1 MTTKSTS
8 GKNAVRLPDPPQPED
23 MNNYKFFHS
32 LGNGPHLTNRLGNPQ
47 TTIVFSEVYLSP
59 SLNSRQADMLV
70 PDLLVAFDVDPAAF
84 DNHNG
89 YVIDQQGKPP
99 DFVLEIASHTTGRR
113 DATTKR
119 ERYAALGVL
128 EYWRFDDT
136 GGEYN
141 GAALAGDRLV
151 NSVYEP
157 IPIDRVDDETWEGRS
172 NVLNLDLR
180 WERGQLGWCD
190 PGTGRHIVRLSDE
203 RARADDAEARAD
215 DAEARVRQLEE
226 EVRRLTNS

>member
-32 LGNGPHLTNRLGNPQ
+32 LGNGPHLTNRLGNPE

-99 DFVLEIASHTTGRR
+99 DFALEIASHTTGRR

-119 ERYAALGVL
+119 NATPRWESLN
-128 EYWRFDDT
+128 T
-136 GGEYN
+136 GASTIRVANTTARPWPETAWSTVFTSQSPLTGLTTKPGR
-141 GAALAGDRLV
+141 GAAM
-151 NSVYEP
+151 S
-157 IPIDRVDDETWEGRS
+157 
-172 NVLNLDLR
+172 
-180 WERGQLGWCD
+180 
-190 PGTGRHIVRLSDE
+190 
-203 RARADDAEARAD
+203 
-215 DAEARVRQLEE
+215 
-226 EVRRLTNS
+226 

>member
-1 MTTKSTS
+1 MTTKPTS
-8 GKNAVRLPDPPQPED
+8 AKNPVRLPEPPQPED
-23 MNNYKFFHS
+23 MNNYKFFHA
-32 LGNGPHLTNRLGNPQ
+32 LGNGPHLANHLGNPE

-59 SLNSRQADMLV
+59 SLNSRQTEMLV
-70 PDLLVAFDVDPAAF
+70 PDLLVAFNVDPVAF

-89 YVIDQQGKPP
+89 YVIDQQGKAPG
-99 DFVLEIASHTTGRR
+99 FVLEIASHTTGRR

-119 ERYAALGVL
+119 ERYAAMGVL
-128 EYWRFDDT
+128 EYWRFDDS

-151 NSVYEP
+151 NGVYEP

-180 WERGQLGWCD
+180 WEKGQLGWYD
-190 PGTGRHIVRLSDE
+190 PGTGLHIVRLSDE
-203 RARADDAEARAD
+203 RTRADNAEARAG

-226 EVRRLTNS
+226 EVRRLRNS